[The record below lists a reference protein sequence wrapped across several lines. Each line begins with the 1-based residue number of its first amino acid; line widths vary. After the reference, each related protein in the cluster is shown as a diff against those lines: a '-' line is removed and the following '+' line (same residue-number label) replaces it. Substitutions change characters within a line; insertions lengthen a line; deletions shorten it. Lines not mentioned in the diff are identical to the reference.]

1 MPLIHQLW
9 THLGAS
15 LWITKVALCLIFGCL
30 MHVALYFLFQ
40 YVDKQIKPGRV
51 LWPHAL
57 LQAIYK
63 PFWVFLWSLI
73 VFVIAHVLLQR
84 WPQGGLISDVGIA
97 EKVLII
103 FFFAWSLMRFIN
115 QYEINVYD
123 AIDEKV
129 ISYDQTTVRA
139 ISQLL
144 RIVLIVSSTLVLL
157 QTLGIKISALLAVS
171 GIGGI
176 ALSFAAKDN
185 LANLLGGMMIFIDRP
200 FSVGDWV
207 RSPDRQIEGTV
218 ESIGWR
224 LTLVRTFDK
233 RPLYVPNGVFS
244 TISIENPSRMTNR
257 RIYTKIGLRYSDA
270 SKVADVLS
278 GIKAM
283 LMAHQDIDTNQ
294 TLMVNLIEFG
304 DSSLIF
310 FVYAFTKTT
319 NWVEFQNVQQDVF
332 IKILAIIE
340 DFGAECAFPTTT
352 VHVADP
358 ITTLT
363 THKE

>member
-1 MPLIHQLW
+1 MSLINQL
-9 THLGAS
+9 LADIGPS
-15 LWITKVALCLIFGCL
+15 LWVVKIVACMLVGFL
-30 MHVALYFLFQ
+30 MHMALYFLFQ

-73 VFVIAHVLLQR
+73 VFIIVHVLLEQ

-97 EKVLII
+97 EKAVFI
-103 FFFAWSLMRFIN
+103 FFFVWSLMRFIN
-115 QYEINVYD
+115 QYENNVYD
-123 AIDEKV
+123 AIEQKIV
-129 ISYDQTTVRA
+129 EYDQTTVRA

-144 RIVLIVSSTLVLL
+144 RIILIVSSVLVLL

-257 RIYTKIGLRYSDA
+257 RIYTKIGLRYADA
-270 SKVADVLS
+270 AKVASVLS
-278 GIKAM
+278 AIKEM
-283 LMAHQDIDTNQ
+283 LMAHEDIDTKQ
-294 TLMVNLIEFG
+294 TLMVNLVEFG
-304 DSSLIF
+304 DSSLVF

-332 IKILAIIE
+332 IKILAIID

-352 VHVADP
+352 VHVAEP
-358 ITTLT
+358 ITTIT
-363 THKE
+363 NHKG